1 MNKFWL
7 IFQREYLTRVKKR
20 TFILATILTPL
31 GFGLLF
37 FLSAYIQMYDGDA
50 KRVFVIVDESHIL
63 NDSIGTKAGYD
74 FRFSK
79 RSMEEELAAFNQK
92 AITGL
97 VYLPKNLDLNSLKIP
112 VRIYTDDKLS
122 FDVREDISRRLE
134 KRFRDYKM
142 LKSGLKE
149 SDLAALETDININT
163 EPIKAANKDESSLG
177 AMITMGLSFFMGFVM
192 YMTLM
197 IYGMMVMRSVMEEK
211 TNRIVEVMISSVKPF
226 ELMMGKIIGVAA
238 VGLTQLI
245 IWGILFA
252 GIASAATLF
261 LGADA
266 MQNMAAH
273 QQQMQIDPQMAAAAA
288 QNVGIQ
294 NIMSEFGKIEWWFIL
309 PLFVF
314 YFIGGYILYASLF
327 AAVGS
332 AIGDDTGEAQSL
344 TLPITIP
351 IILAIYIMIHAV
363 RQPDSSLSVF
373 ASIFPLFSPIVMPAR
388 LGFNPPMW
396 QIAASVITLILSVIA
411 FVWLAGRIYR
421 VGILLYGQKLSF
433 MQMAKWMFK

>member
-7 IFQREYLTRVKKR
+7 IFQREYFTRVKKR

-37 FLSAYIQMYDGDA
+37 FVSAYIQTYDGDA
-50 KRVFVIVDESHIL
+50 KRVFVILDEGGIL
-63 NDSIGTKAGYD
+63 NDSIGHKSGYD

-79 RSMEEELAAFNQK
+79 RSLEEELAAFDAK
-92 AITGL
+92 KITGI
-97 VYLPKNLDLNSLKIP
+97 VYLAKNIDWSIGKIP
-112 VRIYTDDKLS
+112 LKIYTDDKLS
-122 FDVREDISRRLE
+122 FDVREDVSRRLE
-134 KRFRDYKM
+134 KRLRDYKM
-142 LKSGLKE
+142 MKSGIKE
-149 SDLAALETDININT
+149 SELAALETDISIDT
-163 EPIKAANKDESSLG
+163 EPIKATNKDESSLG
-177 AMITMGLSFFMGFVM
+177 AMITMGLSFFMGIVM

-226 ELMMGKIIGVAA
+226 QLMMGKIIGVAA
-238 VGLTQLI
+238 VGLTQI
-245 IWGILFA
+245 VIWVILFA
-252 GIASAATLF
+252 SIASIAAVF
-261 LGADA
+261 MGVDA
-266 MQNMAAH
+266 VVA
-273 QQQMQIDPQMAAAAA
+273 QQQAKLDPQVVAAA
-288 QNVGIQ
+288 QNVNMQ
-294 NIMSEFGKIEWWFIL
+294 SIMSELGKIEWWYIL
-309 PLFVF
+309 PLFIF

-396 QIAASVITLILSVIA
+396 QVAASIIALILAVLA

-421 VGILLYGQKLSF
+421 VGILLYGQKMTF
-433 MQMAKWMFK
+433 KQMAKWLMKS

>member
-37 FLSAYIQMYDGDA
+37 FFSAYIQTYDGDA
-50 KRVFVIVDESHIL
+50 KRVFVILDESHIL
-63 NDSIGTKAGYD
+63 NDSIGAKAGYE
-74 FRFSK
+74 FRFSQ
-79 RSMEEELAAFNQK
+79 RTLEEELAAFNAK

-97 VYLPKNLDLNSLKIP
+97 VYLPKNLDLKTLKTP

-122 FDVREDISRRLE
+122 FDVREDVSRRLE

-149 SDLAALETDININT
+149 TDLAALETDISIDT

-226 ELMMGKIIGVAA
+226 ELMMGKIVGVAA

-245 IWGILFA
+245 IWGVLFG
-252 GIASAATLF
+252 GIASVATLF
-261 LGADA
+261 FGMDAAA
-266 MQNMAAH
+266 MQ
-273 QQQMQIDPQMAAAAA
+273 QQQMNQLDPQVVAAT
-288 QNVGIQ
+288 QNINMQ
-294 NIMSEFGKIEWWFIL
+294 TIMSELGKVEWWFIL

-421 VGILLYGQKLSF
+421 VGILLYGQKLTF

>member
-37 FLSAYIQMYDGDA
+37 FLSAYIQTYDGDA
-50 KRVFVIVDESHIL
+50 KRVFVILDEGNFL
-63 NDSIGTKAGYD
+63 NDSIGKKEGYE

-79 RSMEEELAAFNQK
+79 RSLELELADFNAK
-92 AITGL
+92 ATTGL
-97 VYLPKNLDLNSLKIP
+97 VYLPKTLDWNNPKVPL
-112 VRIYTDDKLS
+112 RIYTDDKLS
-122 FDVREDISRRLE
+122 FDTREDISRRLE
-134 KRFRDYKM
+134 KRLRDYKM
-142 LKSGLKE
+142 LKSGIKE
-149 SDLAALETDININT
+149 SELAALETDISIDT

-177 AMITMGLSFFMGFVM
+177 AMITMALSFFMGMVM
-192 YMTLM
+192 YLTLM

-226 ELMMGKIIGVAA
+226 QLMMGKIVGVAA
-238 VGLTQLI
+238 VGLTQLV
-245 IWGILFA
+245 IWGVLFA
-252 GIASAATLF
+252 AIASVATLF
-261 LGADA
+261 MGVDA
-266 MQNMAAH
+266 VVA
-273 QQQMQIDPQMAAAAA
+273 QQQAKMDPQMVAAA
-288 QNVGIQ
+288 QSIDIHTV
-294 NIMSEFGKIEWWFIL
+294 MSELGNVEWWFIL

-332 AIGDDTGEAQSL
+332 AIGDDSGEAQSL

-351 IILAIYIMIHAV
+351 IVLAIYIMIHAV

-396 QIAASVITLILSVIA
+396 QILTSIVVLILSVIA

-421 VGILLYGQKLSF
+421 VGILLYGQKLTF
-433 MQMAKWMFK
+433 KQMAKWMLK

>member
-1 MNKFWL
+1 
-7 IFQREYLTRVKKR
+7 
-20 TFILATILTPL
+20 
-31 GFGLLF
+31 
-37 FLSAYIQMYDGDA
+37 
-50 KRVFVIVDESHIL
+50 
-63 NDSIGTKAGYD
+63 
-74 FRFSK
+74 
-79 RSMEEELAAFNQK
+79 
-92 AITGL
+92 
-97 VYLPKNLDLNSLKIP
+97 
-112 VRIYTDDKLS
+112 
-122 FDVREDISRRLE
+122 
-134 KRFRDYKM
+134 
-142 LKSGLKE
+142 
-149 SDLAALETDININT
+149 
-163 EPIKAANKDESSLG
+163 
-177 AMITMGLSFFMGFVM
+177 
-192 YMTLM
+192 
-197 IYGMMVMRSVMEEK
+197 MEEK

-226 ELMMGKIIGVAA
+226 ELMMGKIVGVAA

-245 IWGILFA
+245 IWGVLFG
-252 GIASAATLF
+252 GIASVATLF
-261 LGADA
+261 FGVDAAA
-266 MQNMAAH
+266 MQ
-273 QQQMQIDPQMAAAAA
+273 QQQMNQLDPQVVAAT
-288 QNVGIQ
+288 QNINMQ
-294 NIMSEFGKIEWWFIL
+294 TIMSELGKVEWWFIL

-421 VGILLYGQKLSF
+421 VGILLYGQKLTF